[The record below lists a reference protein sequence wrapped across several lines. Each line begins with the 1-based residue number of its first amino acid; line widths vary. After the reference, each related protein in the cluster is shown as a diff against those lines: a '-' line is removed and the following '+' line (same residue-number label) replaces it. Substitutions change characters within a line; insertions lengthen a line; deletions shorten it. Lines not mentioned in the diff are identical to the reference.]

1 MPIDLRKIETK
12 APELLS
18 LAKNAREAIDKS
30 ALNGQLSNVALV
42 LDFSGSMANLYR
54 NGSVQRLAEKV
65 LALGTQLDEDGAID
79 IFVFDSSAAHLG
91 AVSIDDF
98 RNSVDR
104 LTRGRHMGSTDYAAA
119 FRAVEKRYTPKKGL
133 FSRGEATASHPT
145 LALFI
150 TDGVPNRKPEAEKV
164 LTEISSKVIFWQFI
178 SIGREEI
185 PFLQKLDDLTDRY
198 IDNAD
203 YEHIV
208 DVDKLSD
215 VQLFNIVL
223 KEYPEW
229 VTEMKKR
236 GKIT

>member
-1 MPIDLRKIETK
+1 MPIDLQKIEKK

-30 ALNGQLSNVALV
+30 SLNGQLSNVALV
-42 LDFSGSMANLYR
+42 LDFSMSMTALYN
-54 NGSVQRLAEKV
+54 NGSVQRLAEKA

-98 RNSVDR
+98 RNSIDR
-104 LTRGRHMGSTDYAAA
+104 LTHGRRKGSTDYAAA
-119 FRAVEKRYTPKKGL
+119 FRAVDKRYTPKKGL
-133 FSRGEATASHPT
+133 FSRGEGTAAHPT

-150 TDGVPNRKPEAEKV
+150 TDGVPNSKPEAVKV
-164 LTEISSKVIFWQFI
+164 LTEISSKAIFWQFI
-178 SIGREEI
+178 SIGHEKI

-203 YEHIV
+203 YQHVV
-208 DVDKLSD
+208 DVDKLGD
-215 VQLFNIVL
+215 VELFNIVL

-229 VTEMKKR
+229 VAEMKKR
-236 GKIT
+236 GKIA